1 MSVPAC
7 AICRRPMQLNS
18 AVSTEVMAQYM
29 CGCNGQIKFK
39 NEHRWISPLE
49 LKGRKTNGA

>member
-1 MSVPAC
+1 MGVPAC
-7 AICRRPMQLNS
+7 AICRRPMQLNT
-18 AVSTEVMAQYM
+18 AVSTEVMAQFM

-49 LKGRKTNGA
+49 LKGRKNGA